1 MEDRILSQHMLIKF
15 KEHMTEEEKSLVTI
29 EKYLRDINRFR
40 DFACGRKVEKNLVAE
55 YKKLLNRQGYTT
67 RSVNSML
74 ASLNCFLKF
83 AGWNDCTVKNIR
95 LQKQA
100 YCPEE
105 KELTKAEYMRL
116 LEAADKKEQLQLVMQ
131 TICSTGIRIS
141 ELKYF
146 TVEAVA
152 AGQIVVYCK
161 NKVRTIFVPQKLKK
175 LLLAYAKK
183 QRITDGCIFVT
194 KGGKPLDR
202 SNIWA
207 QMKKLC
213 TKAKV
218 NPAKVFPHNLRKLFA
233 KIFYSIEKDIAKLAD
248 ILGHSSIETT
258 RIYIMT
264 SGAEHRRKI
273 EKMGLLA

>member
-15 KEHMTEEEKSLVTI
+15 KEHMTEEEKSPVTI

-83 AGWNDCTVKNIR
+83 AGWNNCTVKNIR

-116 LEAADKKEQLQLVMQ
+116 LEAADKKEQLQLVMK

-233 KIFYSIEKDIAKLAD
+233 KIFYNIEKDIAKLAD